1 MEGHMANKI
10 LIPLQSFVSCFLESP
25 VNKRLA
31 VDATEGL
38 WQGLPPMC
46 PEGSTIYCTLVT
58 VAQAGKGSS
67 VLNLFRAKDQ
77 NSGNGAQIR
86 HLTDFP
92 ASCEK
97 GSLAHSAPCF
107 SLPSFSSCLHLCHC
121 LIGQVIIFPFWKVVF
136 ETVYLRLSLKPTWQ
150 GLCAMLNHSVLFN
163 WDLSPAK
170 TQGAWFQDPVKLRL
184 LVSHRKRN
192 SVRDIAVGERQICS
206 DSERSTA
213 YRMCALTESECGGHE
228 MWG

>member
-1 MEGHMANKI
+1 M
-10 LIPLQSFVSCFLESP
+10 PLQFLVSCFLKPP
-25 VNKRLA
+25 VNRWVA
-31 VDATEGL
+31 VGATEGL
-38 WQGLPPMC
+38 WQRLLP
-46 PEGSTIYCTLVT
+46 SVSWRLYCLLRLSSYECTWGYPSGWRFFVT
-58 VAQAGKGSS
+58 S
-67 VLNLFRAKDQ
+67 LLCAKDQ
-77 NSGNGAQIR
+77 AMKTVSTGQAFSR
-86 HLTDFP
+86 FP
-92 ASCEK
+92 NRLWR
-97 GSLAHSAPCF
+97 GSARFSHCF
-107 SLPSFSSCLHLCHC
+107 FLPSFSSCLHLCHC

-192 SVRDIAVGERQICS
+192 SVRDIGVGERQICS